1 MTSQETIDLNILPAN
16 MPVLCIPRV
25 HRNIDEPR
33 IRKIFNELNIGILER
48 IDIVTKRFDSKDNNF
63 NRVFIHFR
71 EWYKTENAIV
81 ARERLLEGKEIKVIY
96 DDPWFWK
103 ISAYRESPPCKE
115 GDRKSN
121 KRQS

>member
-1 MTSQETIDLNILPAN
+1 MTSEEAKN

-33 IRKIFNELNIGILER
+33 IRKIFNELNMGILER
-48 IDIVTKRFDSKDNNF
+48 IDIVTKKFDRKDNNFNNNF
-63 NRVFIHFR
+63 NRVFVHFR

-103 ISAYRESPPCKE
+103 ISAYRESPPCKQ
-115 GDRKSN
+115 N
-121 KRQS
+121 KR